1 MWILKW
7 LPFWTFY
14 ATIVVGLLGL
24 AATYLLRFIPLP
36 AIYIYKTPIQLIS
49 VVLIAIGTYMSGAI
63 SNEEAWLARVQELE
77 AKVEAAQVESV
88 KENIKIETKVVTK
101 TQVIK
106 QRGEDII
113 QYIDKEIVKY
123 DTKFLPG
130 GECEIPKEFIQVHN
144 KAAEAPK

>member
-1 MWILKW
+1 MWILNW
-7 LPFWTFY
+7 LPFWFFY
-14 ATIVVGLLGL
+14 AVLGIGLIGL
-24 AATYLLRFIPLP
+24 AVTYLLRFFPLP

-49 VVLIAIGTYMSGAI
+49 VALIAIGTYMSGAI
-63 SNEEAWLARVQELE
+63 SNEEAWIARVQELE

-88 KENIKIETKVVTK
+88 KENVKIETKVVTK
-101 TQVIK
+101 TQIVK

-130 GECEIPKEFIQVHN
+130 GICEIPKEFIEAHN

>member
-7 LPFWTFY
+7 LPFWIFY
-14 ATIVVGLLGL
+14 ATIIVGLLGL

-49 VVLIAIGTYMSGAI
+49 VALIAIGTYMFGAI

-77 AKVEAAQVESV
+77 AKVEVAQVQSV
-88 KENIKIETKVVTK
+88 EENVKIETKVVTK
-101 TQVIK
+101 TQIVK

-130 GECEIPKEFIQVHN
+130 GECEIPKEFIESIN
-144 KAAEAPK
+144 RAAEAPK

>member
-1 MWILKW
+1 
-7 LPFWTFY
+7 
-14 ATIVVGLLGL
+14 
-24 AATYLLRFIPLP
+24 
-36 AIYIYKTPIQLIS
+36 
-49 VVLIAIGTYMSGAI
+49 MSGAI
-63 SNEEAWLARVQELE
+63 SNEETWIAKVKELE

-113 QYIDKEIVKY
+113 HFVDKEIVKY

-130 GECEIPKEFIQVHN
+130 GICEIPKEFIEAHN

>member
-1 MWILKW
+1 MWILNW
-7 LPFWTFY
+7 LPFWFFY
-14 ATIVVGLLGL
+14 AVLGMGIIGL
-24 AATYLLRFIPLP
+24 AVTYLLRFVPLP

-49 VVLIAIGTYMSGAI
+49 VALIAIGTYMSGAI
-63 SNEEAWLARVQELE
+63 SNEEAWIARVKELE
-77 AKVEAAQVESV
+77 AKVEAAQVESI
-88 KENIKIETKVVTK
+88 KENVKIETKVVTK

-130 GECEIPKEFIQVHN
+130 GICEIPKEFIEAHN

>member
-1 MWILKW
+1 MWILNW
-7 LPFWTFY
+7 LPFWFFY
-14 ATIVVGLLGL
+14 AVLGIGLIGL
-24 AATYLLRFIPLP
+24 AVTYLLRFFPLP

-49 VVLIAIGTYMSGAI
+49 VALIAIGTYMSGAI
-63 SNEEAWLARVQELE
+63 SNEEAWIARVQELE

-88 KENIKIETKVVTK
+88 KENVKIETKVVTK

-130 GECEIPKEFIQVHN
+130 GICEIPKEFIEAHN